1 MTEKDYYQILNVGRE
16 AGEKEIKE
24 AYRKLALEYHP
35 DRNRGDPAAAS
46 RMKEIN
52 EAYAVLS
59 HAEKK
64 RQYDSLW
71 HAYGASAHDHF
82 RNTYSEQDI
91 FRGSDIQQIFEE
103 ISRAFGFRGFHDI
116 FRETYGPNYRSF
128 EFRRPA
134 GFGRVFVS
142 SFGGNGQNAGN
153 PFLQGLLGRAVRYGL
168 KKKWGIELPEK
179 GKDLSDMIT
188 VSPALALRG
197 GKIDYVNRSLKRELI
212 VTIPSGMKSGQRIR
226 LRGIGG
232 KGRGG
237 GAPGDLYLKVQVRSS
252 FAQKV
257 HDIIKRLGAVFFR
270 KAR

>member
-35 DRNRGDPAAAS
+35 DRNRGNPDAAS

-64 RQYDSLW
+64 RQYDGLW

-103 ISRAFGFRGFHDI
+103 ISRAFGFRGFDDI

-134 GFGRVFVS
+134 GFGKVFVS
-142 SFGGNGQNAGN
+142 SFGGSTRNSGN
-153 PFLQGLLGRAVRYGL
+153 PFLQGILGKAVRYGL
-168 KKKWGIELPEK
+168 RKKWGIELPEK

-188 VSPALALRG
+188 VSPGLALRG
-197 GKIDYVNRSLKRELI
+197 GKINYVNRSQGRELI
-212 VTIPSGMKSGQRIR
+212 VTVPAGLKSGQRIR

-232 KGRGG
+232 KGKGG
-237 GAPGDLYLKVQVRSS
+237 GTPGDLYIKVQVRSHFS
-252 FAQKV
+252 QKMRDLL
-257 HDIIKRLGAVFFR
+257 HRMWTMFFR